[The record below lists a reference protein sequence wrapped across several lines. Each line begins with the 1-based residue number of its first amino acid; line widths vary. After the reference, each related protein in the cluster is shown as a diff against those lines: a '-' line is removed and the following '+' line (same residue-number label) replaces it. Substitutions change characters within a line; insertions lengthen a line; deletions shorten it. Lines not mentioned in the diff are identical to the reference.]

1 MAQLTQSEQKRLVG
15 TYAVNELVKEGLI
28 FDGAKVGLG
37 TGSTAL
43 PAVERLA
50 HFIINGQL
58 KDIKVVT
65 TSFQTTIACENLG
78 ISVYSMNSKEI
89 QGQLDIAIDGA
100 DEISPEKN
108 LIKGG
113 GAALLL
119 EKIVAYNAKRFIV
132 VADESKTVDSLG
144 TKFPLPVEVIPEARF
159 AVIRRLEELGALCT
173 LREAVKKC
181 GPVITDNGN
190 IILDI
195 LWDNPVK
202 PEILEDTIKSITG
215 VVEVGFFT
223 KNKPQVFVAHGDGS
237 VTKIE

>member
-1 MAQLTQSEQKRLVG
+1 M
-15 TYAVNELVKEGLI
+15 
-28 FDGAKVGLG
+28 
-37 TGSTAL
+37 
-43 PAVERLA
+43 
-50 HFIINGQL
+50 
-58 KDIKVVT
+58 
-65 TSFQTTIACENLG
+65 
-78 ISVYSMNSKEI
+78 
-89 QGQLDIAIDGA
+89 
-100 DEISPEKN
+100 
-108 LIKGG
+108 
-113 GAALLL
+113 
-119 EKIVAYNAKRFIV
+119 
-132 VADESKTVDSLG
+132 
-144 TKFPLPVEVIPEARF
+144 PVEVIPEARF
-159 AVIRRLEELGALCT
+159 AVIRRLEELGAHCT